1 MCFLLRQLMV
11 GVAGRFV
18 LRRVGSDDSAYD
30 VVINEAEDD
39 EDGAKASVCRIVA
52 RHNNMQ
58 MKER

>member
-1 MCFLLRQLMV
+1 MV